1 MILAQLSLIKMSR
14 IRIEV
19 LFQILYC
26 LNCTF
31 VIQENLDKMTFSFRK
46 INQFFD
52 VNPGLLILLV
62 LSSFSTFG
70 QKTKF
75 SHEDSVRGSNTI
87 ERAWWDLKNYD
98 LSVSVEPSKKRIF
111 GVNKITYV
119 VLKASQIMQI
129 DLQSPMKIKKVTQN
143 GQSLK
148 FNEKGNAHFIE
159 LKAKQNLNDT
169 NSIEIQFE
177 GLPLISKNPPWSGGF
192 TWEKDENAKDFI
204 ATSCQGI
211 GASIWWPC
219 KDHPADEPENMQIHV
234 SIPTELNLTAVS
246 NGRLENIDKGNR
258 WTTFHWKVKN
268 PINNYGVNVNIGD
281 YVDFSEV
288 FEGEKGALDCHYYV
302 LKNHLESAKSQFK
315 QVPMM
320 LKAFEHWFG
329 PYPFYE
335 DSYKLVEVPYLGM
348 EHQSSVTY
356 GNGFKNGYLGKDLS
370 KTGWGMKF
378 DFIIIHESG
387 HEWFANS
394 ITNQDVADMWIHES
408 FTSYAENLYVEYYFG
423 KEAGAEYVIGKQAK
437 IENNKPIIGSYN
449 VNNEGSGDMYYKG
462 ENMLHTLRQWVRNDD
477 KWRAIL
483 RKMNDTFYH
492 QTVTSAQIEAFLAQE
507 TGFNL
512 KPFFDQY
519 LRNTAVPVFQYQI
532 EKDSFKFRWDN
543 CVKGFNLPL
552 KVKIN
557 DSEYWIEPNTDWR
570 SVNLLKNIES
580 ISVDTNLYIE
590 VKEIK

>member
-1 MILAQLSLIKMSR
+1 MSEFW
-14 IRIEV
+14 IDY
-19 LFQILYC
+19 LFQFLYSI
-26 LNCTF
+26 NCKF
-31 VIQENLDKMTFSFRK
+31 VVQENTIIMTFLTRNK
-46 INQFFD
+46 IHSEALKQA
-52 VNPGLLILLV
+52 LLILFALV
-62 LSSFSTFG
+62 NFSIFA
-70 QKTKF
+70 QKEKF
-75 SHEDSVRGSNTI
+75 THEDSLRGSNTAL
-87 ERAWWDLKNYD
+87 RAWWDLKNYD
-98 LSVSVEPSKKRIF
+98 LSVSIDPSKKHIF

-119 VLKASQIMQI
+119 VLKESKTMQI

-143 GQSLK
+143 GHSLK
-148 FNEKGNAHFIE
+148 FNEKGNAHLIE
-159 LKAKQNLNDT
+159 LKMKQVLNDT

-177 GLPLISKNPPWSGGF
+177 GQPLISKNPPWSGGF
-192 TWEKDENAKDFI
+192 TWDKDENGKDFI

-219 KDHPADEPENMQIHV
+219 KDHPADEPDNMQIHV
-234 SIPTELNLTAVS
+234 SIPTALNLTAVA
-246 NGRLENIDKGNR
+246 NGRLENVEKNTN

-281 YVDFSEV
+281 YVEFSEV
-288 FEGEKGALDCHYYV
+288 FEGEKGPLDCQYYV
-302 LKNHLESAKSQFK
+302 LKNHLEEAKIQFK

-320 LKAFEHWFG
+320 LKAFEYWFG

-370 KTGWGMKF
+370 KTGWGLKF

-437 IENNKPIIGSYN
+437 IKNDKPIIGNYN
-449 VNNEGSGDMYYKG
+449 LNNEGSGDMYYKG

-477 KWRAIL
+477 RWRMIL

-492 QTVTSAQIEAFLAQE
+492 QTVTSVQIEAFFAIE
-507 TGFNL
+507 TGFDL

-519 LRNTAVPVFQYQI
+519 LRNTTVPIFQYQI
-532 EKDSFKFRWDN
+532 EKDNFKFRWDN
-543 CVKGFNLPL
+543 CVQGFNLPL

-557 DSEYWIEPNTDWR
+557 ESEYWIEPSTEWR
-570 SVNLLKNIES
+570 SVSLQKNIES
-580 ISVDTNLYIE
+580 VSVDQNLYIE
-590 VKEIK
+590 IK

>member
-1 MILAQLSLIKMSR
+1 MSEFW
-14 IRIEV
+14 IDY
-19 LFQILYC
+19 LFQFLYSI
-26 LNCTF
+26 NCKF
-31 VIQENLDKMTFSFRK
+31 VFQENTIIMTFFTRNTFHSAAFK
-46 INQFFD
+46 QA
-52 VNPGLLILLV
+52 LLILFALV
-62 LSSFSTFG
+62 NFSIFA
-70 QKTKF
+70 QKEKF
-75 SHEDSVRGSNTI
+75 TLEDSLRGSNTA

-98 LSVSVEPSKKRIF
+98 LSVSIDPSKKHIF
-111 GVNKITYV
+111 GINKITYV
-119 VLKASQIMQI
+119 VLKESKTMQI

-143 GQSLK
+143 GHSLK
-148 FNEKGNAHFIE
+148 FNEKGNAHLIE
-159 LKAKQNLNDT
+159 LKMKQVLNDT

-177 GLPLISKNPPWSGGF
+177 GQPLISKNPPWSGGF
-192 TWEKDENAKDFI
+192 TWEKDENGKDFI

-219 KDHPADEPENMQIHV
+219 KDHPADEPDNMQIHV
-234 SIPTELNLTAVS
+234 SIPTALNLTAVA
-246 NGRLENIDKGNR
+246 NGRLENVVKDAK

-281 YVDFSEV
+281 YVEFSEV
-288 FEGEKGALDCHYYV
+288 FEGEKGPLDCQYYV
-302 LKNHLESAKSQFK
+302 LKNHLEEAKIQFK

-320 LKAFEHWFG
+320 LKAFEYWFG

-370 KTGWGMKF
+370 KTGWGLKF

-437 IENNKPIIGSYN
+437 IKNDKPIIGNYY

-477 KWRAIL
+477 RWRMIL

-492 QTVTSAQIEAFLAQE
+492 QTVTSVQIEAFFAKE
-507 TGFNL
+507 TGFDL

-519 LRNTAVPVFQYQI
+519 LRNTTVPIFQYQI
-532 EKDSFKFRWDN
+532 EKDNFKFRWDN
-543 CVKGFNLPL
+543 CVQGFNLPL

-557 DSEYWIEPNTDWR
+557 ESEYWIEPSTEWR
-570 SVNLLKNIES
+570 SVSLQKNIES
-580 ISVDTNLYIE
+580 VSVDQNLYIE
-590 VKEIK
+590 IK